1 MKDSD
6 IINGF
11 LRNDERIITNFYTE
25 FKFRFCTF
33 FRARFAKDE
42 EYVNDLYQE
51 ACAVF
56 WNNIQTGKLTT
67 SNLTS
72 SLSTYLI
79 SVGKYSL
86 MAKDR
91 KYREIVDDDEIRKL
105 DFVEDDAEELKARI
119 EREDFVERMVAD
131 MKPPCSDLL
140 KAFYWDKLS
149 GAEIAEKQNFS
160 NADSVKAQKYKCMKK
175 LKPLLE
181 SFIRL

>member
-11 LRNDERIITNFYTE
+11 LRNDKRIIANFYTE

-33 FRARFAKDE
+33 FRVRFAKDE
-42 EYVNDLYQE
+42 EYVNDLYQD
-51 ACAVF
+51 ACAIF

-79 SVGKYSL
+79 SIGKNSM
-86 MAKDR
+86 MANDR
-91 KYREIVDDDEIRKL
+91 KKREIPDDEEMKKL
-105 DFVEDDAEELKARI
+105 IYQEDDAEERRAR
-119 EREDFVERMVAD
+119 REMEEFVERMVAD

-140 KAFYWDKLS
+140 KAVYWEKLS
-149 GAEIAEKQNFS
+149 GTEIAEKQNFS
-160 NADSVKAQKYKCMKK
+160 NADSVKAQKYKCVKK
-175 LKPLLE
+175 LTPLVE
-181 SFIRL
+181 KFIRL